1 MKNRETKRVT
11 MVLCLPTRVV
21 LEVRMVNDDDIEIV
35 DADRSMDQPG
45 LGARAVSEAMN
56 EDDFDELS
64 RLARGAR

>member
-1 MKNRETKRVT
+1 VKNRETKRVT

>member
-1 MKNRETKRVT
+1 
-11 MVLCLPTRVV
+11 
-21 LEVRMVNDDDIEIV
+21 MVNDDDIEIV